1 MQKVYPGFVLFSLGL
16 TYREVCSRSKCTP
29 QYVYVYMCVCVRVW
43 YETPPQATYIP
54 DPPGG
59 SVSLDS
65 LPEAAAS
72 RAPVPADE
80 PLRLRVLRQL
90 THTAPAVP
98 SAPFLLC
105 RVCHVHPITG
115 CRCHFLFTA
124 AQYSILWL

>member
-1 MQKVYPGFVLFSLGL
+1 M
-16 TYREVCSRSKCTP
+16 
-29 QYVYVYMCVCVRVW
+29 W

-54 DPPGG
+54 DPAGS

-90 THTAPAVP
+90 TRTAPAVP
-98 SAPFLLC
+98 CPTDDMFFSMANNKLEAP
-105 RVCHVHPITG
+105 
-115 CRCHFLFTA
+115 
-124 AQYSILWL
+124 